1 MLAPHLL
8 LLTAVTGC
16 LSISAAA
23 LAQPGESGQGIG
35 YPSVAAALA
44 ALKARS
50 DVNISVKEGWTIVN
64 DPAEKALWS
73 FTPSNHPAHPAAVK
87 RATVE
92 RDGQVFINMRA
103 LCQAEKSACDKLIAE
118 FQELNQKV
126 IADVQRQATPSNSQW
141 SASEQ
146 QKSRALETLT
156 RFLRAADESRHGDA
170 YDMFT
175 PGMKAMMTFEQ
186 FVAHEVKFQAQ
197 SGGEPARTETR
208 ATWYK
213 DPPKAA
219 APGVYAAFNIRCSF
233 REINVCE
240 EVVILHEQSN
250 GEFLVM
256 RQERNFIDKENER
269 KIRNSRDQRESM

>member
-1 MLAPHLL
+1 M
-8 LLTAVTGC
+8 
-16 LSISAAA
+16 AAA
-23 LAQPGESGQGIG
+23 TIGLSVSGFVLAQQGGSDKGIG

-50 DVNISVKEGWTIVN
+50 DVNISVQGGWTIVN
-64 DPAEKALWS
+64 DPVEKALWS
-73 FTPSNHPAHPAAVK
+73 FTPPNHPAHPAVVK

-103 LCQAEKSACDKLIAE
+103 LCQAEKAACDKLIVE
-118 FQELNQKV
+118 FQELNEKI
-126 IADVQRQATPSNSQW
+126 IADIKLRTQPSQGQW
-141 SASEQ
+141 SPSEQ
-146 QKSRALETLT
+146 QKSRALETLA
-156 RFLRAADESRHGDA
+156 RFLRATDESRHKDA
-170 YDMFT
+170 YEMFT
-175 PGMKAMMTFEQ
+175 PGMQAMMTLEQ
-186 FVAHEVKFQAQ
+186 FVEHEQRFQKQ
-197 SGGEPARTETR
+197 SDGEPSRTETR

-233 REINVCE
+233 RKINICE

-256 RQERNFIDKENER
+256 RQERNFIDKENEQ
-269 KIRNSRDQRESM
+269 KLKSAQDKREGL